1 MRLSGFF
8 IRSIVLPS
16 FEILCRKFL
25 GKLRNAFYVCDFAA
39 RCRRNAGVNY
49 IQHSNTLDSN
59 STSPQLAPGR
69 LNTAGH
75 LVLMVLPA
83 DIFFSLLKEML
94 DAAAARQKY
103 Y

>member
-1 MRLSGFF
+1 MIVRRTAELPKFPILRL
-8 IRSIVLPS
+8 LP
-16 FEILCRKFL
+16 
-25 GKLRNAFYVCDFAA
+25 
-39 RCRRNAGVNY
+39 
-49 IQHSNTLDSN
+49 NTLDSN

-69 LNTAGH
+69 LNAAGH
-75 LVLMVLPA
+75 LVLMVPPA